1 MTTSSLTTNAI
12 HPAAATRL
20 QKLAAT
26 LAAALA
32 AGAALCAD
40 APDGGWKSRAIA
52 ISAPAKADVERFNA
66 FVRDTL
72 APAGVDT
79 IVLLVRYRYA
89 FKSHPECAAEN
100 PLSADDARAIRAAC
114 DAAGIRLIPDMN
126 LFGHQGSATKPD
138 QLLKAHPEFDETP
151 DKKTLIRNYCRSLCP
166 SHPDALPI
174 VSDLAIE
181 LAAAFGADTIH
192 IGCDEVFEIGHC
204 PRCRDTPTATLYA
217 NWVNGLARKLKEKGV
232 GTMIWGDRLL
242 NAKDTGYGVWEASD
256 NGTHTA
262 LSLLDPGIDICDWHY
277 EVRPA
282 YPSVEIFEKAGR
294 KYYLCFWK
302 NGNAAKKFL
311 AYAAARDCGGCL
323 GIMLTT
329 WHSCAEVMDA
339 FEGDDAPIRLPEGKK
354 REALLSLRNTFRQ
367 VFSVPKAAPSQK

>member
-1 MTTSSLTTNAI
+1 MTTSSLTTNAT

-20 QKLAAT
+20 QKIAAT
-26 LAAALA
+26 LGAALA

-114 DAAGIRLIPDMN
+114 DDARIRLIPDMN

-192 IGCDEVFEIGHC
+192 IGCDEVFEIGQC
-204 PRCRDTPTATLYA
+204 PRCRETPTATLFA

-242 NAKDTGYGVWEASD
+242 DAKETGYGVWESSD
-256 NGTHTA
+256 NGTHKA
-262 LSLLDPGIDICDWHY
+262 LAMLDPGIDICDWHY

-282 YPSVEIFEKAGR
+282 YPSVEIFAKAGR
-294 KYYLCFWK
+294 RYYLCFWK
-302 NGNAAKKFL
+302 NGNAAKKFMS
-311 AYAAARDCGGCL
+311 YAAARDCSGCL

-339 FEGDDAPIRLPEGKK
+339 LEGADAPVRLPEGERGKG
-354 REALLSLRNTFRQ
+354 LLSLRNTFRQ
-367 VFSVPKAAPSQK
+367 VFAAKK